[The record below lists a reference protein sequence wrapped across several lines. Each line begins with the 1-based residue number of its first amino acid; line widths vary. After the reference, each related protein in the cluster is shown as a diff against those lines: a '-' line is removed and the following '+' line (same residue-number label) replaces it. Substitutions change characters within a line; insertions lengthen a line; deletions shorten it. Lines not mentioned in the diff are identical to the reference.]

1 MKPDTRVL
9 DSDRVFVDEAVR
21 EIVDAM
27 EQAWEKR
34 GACHLALAGGTT
46 PRPVYR
52 ALARSPLLQAADWSR
67 VHVYFGDERCVPPA
81 DGDSNFGMARATL
94 LDRVPVPPEQVHR
107 MRGEDPD
114 RRRAARAYEAALP
127 ERLDLLILGVGPDGH
142 TASLFP
148 GGAALSETTRLVLP
162 ADAPFEPRARLTVTP
177 PVIETARRVLVLVRG
192 ASKAVAVRAALAPQG
207 DVAETPARLA
217 RRGIWIVDAAAASG
231 LAGGDP

>member
-52 ALARSPLLQAADWSR
+52 ALARSPRLQAADWSR